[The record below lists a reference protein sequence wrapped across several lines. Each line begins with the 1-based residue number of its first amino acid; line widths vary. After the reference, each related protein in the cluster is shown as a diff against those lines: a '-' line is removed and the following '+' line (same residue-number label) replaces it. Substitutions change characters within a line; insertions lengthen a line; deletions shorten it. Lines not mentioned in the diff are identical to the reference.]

1 MPIGPSN
8 EARDER
14 WRRIGAQRQDADNR
28 SIELFGTA
36 RSTAPNCEIRDLA
49 PRSGERCALA

>member
-1 MPIGPSN
+1 MKPPN

-14 WRRIGAQRQDADNR
+14 WRRIGTTKRQDADIR

-36 RSTAPNCEIRDLA
+36 LSAGSNCEIPDLA